1 MNINKR
7 KYPTGRTVWRA
18 RYPDPT
24 RGGKRQ
30 IERQFPTRREAE
42 AWLTGQ
48 KEAVRRGD
56 HADPRQAD
64 RLLSDLAEEWRSTWI
79 DLEPKT
85 IAGYRSILNHHVLP
99 RWGQVRASA
108 IDVASVQIW
117 INELATDLHPRT
129 VRHIY
134 SVLRGVLK
142 IGVERRY
149 LQNNPCDSVRMPK
162 VPASGSDER
171 IVLSAAEVRDLAE
184 AIDPRFRVLIYTAA
198 YTGLRAGEIEALR
211 KRDIDLLHGTL
222 MVERSLKEIG
232 GELIFGA
239 PKTGKK
245 RRVSLP
251 RFLVRILELHLSNTG
266 GGPDALVFTGAEG
279 GAIRH
284 HNFYRRYF
292 RPAVTARR
300 CQHCQETGRS
310 VTLNECQ
317 SCGRTDFV
325 HALPQEKHG
334 LRFHDLRHTCASLL
348 ISAGAHPKAI
358 QEHLGHRNI
367 QTTLDVY
374 GHLLP
379 SAHEALAGAL
389 DQLHTASSGPFEAQL
404 EGSARRAHG

>member
-1 MNINKR
+1 M
-7 KYPTGRTVWRA
+7 
-18 RYPDPT
+18 
-24 RGGKRQ
+24 
-30 IERQFPTRREAE
+30 
-42 AWLTGQ
+42 
-48 KEAVRRGD
+48 
-56 HADPRQAD
+56 
-64 RLLSDLAEEWRSTWI
+64 RSTRI

-129 VRHIY
+129 VRHVY

-149 LQNNPCDSVRMPK
+149 LQNNPCDAVRMPK
-162 VPASGSDER
+162 VPSSGSDER
-171 IVLSAAEVRDLAE
+171 IVLTATEVRDLAE
-184 AIDPRFRVLIYTAA
+184 VIDPRFRVLIYTAA

-222 MVERSLKEIG
+222 TVERSLKEIG
-232 GELIFGA
+232 GELMFGA
-239 PKTGKK
+239 PKTGRP

-251 RFLVRILELHLSNTG
+251 KSLMKILESHLSNVG

-300 CQHCQETGRS
+300 CQHCQETVRS
-310 VTLNECQ
+310 SRVEACRG
-317 SCGRTDFV
+317 CGGTNLKLV
-325 HALPQEKHG
+325 LPQEKQG
-334 LRFHDLRHTCASLL
+334 LRFHDLRHSCASLL
-348 ISAGAHPKAI
+348 IAAGAHPKAI

-374 GHLLP
+374 GHLPP

-389 DQLHTASSGPFEAQL
+389 DGMFTASQDSDLPPHFPQPASGY
-404 EGSARRAHG
+404 